1 MACMAAIIPVV
12 LNSAGV
18 VVDQGREIRLANR
31 AQRRSLRTMYDTC
44 AMPACSV
51 RSKHCEPHH
60 ITWWRRSGTTDLHQP
75 CPVVLQPSSQRPR
88 RRLDSR
94 DRCGPNPHD
103 HVSRWPHTNHRPTG
117 HSEGRRVTAV
127 DSRQSTRMS
136 RFVLKWGG
144 DPGVAP
150 CCLMSNPSPRLSRL
164 DRPVQPVGSWRC

>member
-60 ITWWRRSGTTDLHQP
+60 ITWWRHGGTTDLPDLVPLCSNHHRN
-75 CPVVLQPSSQRPR
+75 VHEGGWTLAI
-88 RRLDSR
+88 DA
-94 DRCGPNPHD
+94 DRTLTITYPDGHIQTTGPPA
-103 HVSRWPHTNHRPTG
+103 
-117 HSEGRRVTAV
+117 TA
-127 DSRQSTRMS
+127 R
-136 RFVLKWGG
+136 
-144 DPGVAP
+144 AAA
-150 CCLMSNPSPRLSRL
+150 
-164 DRPVQPVGSWRC
+164 